1 MKKGNLFERDTLRS
15 KGGERVAKNY
25 LVRDR
30 HCAHRISGELGNMDD
45 VGMVYGTRGSR
56 RRSDCISESST

>member
-1 MKKGNLFERDTLRS
+1 MKRGNLFEKDTLRS

-30 HCAHRISGELGNMDD
+30 HCAHRIGGELGNMDD
-45 VGMVYGTRGSR
+45 VGMVYRTRRSR
-56 RRSDCISESST
+56 RRPDRISESLT